1 MVRLVVE
8 RNGVA
13 ARNAVDRNWDEL
25 LQELRVTQTGLQIL
39 TGFLVSIPFQ
49 QRFTVLTDFQEG
61 LFLSALSVALVATM
75 TVLAPPTF
83 HRLLFRQQEK
93 EWLVRVGNV
102 FARLGLLLAATA
114 MSLVAWLIFG
124 VVIGPTAGVAALVAA
139 VAAFLLIWSGVPLV
153 ARRRATMA
161 STPRHSPRD

>member
-1 MVRLVVE
+1 M
-8 RNGVA
+8 
-13 ARNAVDRNWDEL
+13 ARRTAVDHNWDEL

-49 QRFTVLTDFQEG
+49 QRFSVLTGYQEAV
-61 LFLSALSVALVATM
+61 FLSALSVALVATM

-102 FARLGLLLAATA
+102 FARLGLLLAAVA
-114 MSLVAWLIFG
+114 MSLVAWLIFS
-124 VVIGPTAGVAALVAA
+124 VVIGATAGVIALVGAA
-139 VAAFLLIWSGVPLV
+139 AAFLLVWSGVPLV
-153 ARRRATMA
+153 ARRRALVA
-161 STPRHSPRD
+161 ATPRHSPRD